1 MQKNYQNKTNDV
13 LSTNINEL
21 SKIIDADIVI
31 GKQIKTKSGC
41 LVIPISKITL
51 GYIGGNGEYGEVKL
65 FSKSNSKP
73 SASGGGAIVNIN
85 PTGFLFVDDNDCK
98 FIKASE
104 DTIDKVF
111 DKTAEFISKALNE

>member
-1 MQKNYQNKTNDV
+1 MQKNHNNKTTEILN
-13 LSTNINEL
+13 TNINEL

-31 GKQIKTKSGC
+31 GKAIKTQNGA

-51 GYIGGNGEYGEVKL
+51 GYLGGNGEYGEVKL

-85 PTGFLFVDDNDCK
+85 PTGFLFVDNNECK

-111 DKTAEFISKALNE
+111 DKTTEFISKALNE

>member
-1 MQKNYQNKTNDV
+1 MQKNHNNKTTEIIN
-13 LSTNINEL
+13 TNINEL

-31 GKQIKTKSGC
+31 GKAIKTQNGA

-51 GYIGGNGEYGEVKL
+51 GYLGGNGEYGEVKL

-85 PTGFLFVDDNDCK
+85 PTGFLFVDNNECK

-111 DKTAEFISKALNE
+111 DKTTEFISKALNE